1 MAESK
6 DHTNAELA
14 SRLEDHA
21 NDLID
26 GGKDAHEIEPIV
38 RLAAAR
44 LRHADDQMPLIPR
57 FVGELRRIA
66 FNALDLDTKRSLQ
79 ALLGELQ

>member
-1 MAESK
+1 MAEQEN
-6 DHTNAELA
+6 HTNAELA

-21 NDLID
+21 NDLIE
-26 GGKDAHEIEPIV
+26 GGKDAHDVEPIV

-44 LRHADDQMPLIPR
+44 LRHAHDLPLIPR
-57 FVGELRRIA
+57 LVGELRRIT